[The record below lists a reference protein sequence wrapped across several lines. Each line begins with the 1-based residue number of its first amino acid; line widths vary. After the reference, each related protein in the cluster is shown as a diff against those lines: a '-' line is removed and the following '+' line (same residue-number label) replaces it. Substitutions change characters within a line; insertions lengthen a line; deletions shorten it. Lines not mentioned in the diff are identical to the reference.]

1 MSDDLED
8 KITAKP
14 VSFLRSIECMWATLR
29 KQLWQWRGVFIA
41 APTVAGIV
49 IGLRWAGWL
58 QELELAALDQFF
70 RWRPPEAVDSR
81 IVIVEIDEQ
90 DIQKLGNWPPSDRTL
105 AQLLNRLKQQQ
116 PRAIGLDLYRDLPV
130 EPGHQELVEVFK
142 STPNLIGIRKVAGDA
157 EGTAVNPPPGLNE
170 LGQIGANDLVVDSD
184 GKVRRSLL
192 SLGTPA
198 GEIIPS
204 FSTMLALTYLEAEG
218 ITLEQVDEAGTQ
230 YRLGQAIF
238 TRFNKHDGGYV
249 RTDAGGFQIISN
261 FRNLRQGFQSISFT
275 DVLEGKIPKDWG
287 YDRVILIGITG
298 ESVADNFFTP
308 YSRGLVSRSA
318 GVEIHADVVSQ
329 MLSAALAGRP
339 LIQVWSEPWEILWIV
354 VWTVV
359 GAILTW
365 GQRYQGGVTVR
376 SPVKVV
382 SLILVGG
389 GLVGGCYWAFL
400 QGWWIPVVP
409 PILGLTGSAIAI
421 IGYVAY
427 GAGQMRRIFGR
438 YIADAVVANLLETPQ
453 GLQLGGENRQVT
465 VLFSDLR
472 GFSAIS
478 ERVSPEMGVRVINHY
493 LQVMTDVVDQYQGV
507 INDFMGD
514 GMLII
519 FGAPIEREDDCQRAI
534 ACGIAMQLAMTDVNQ
549 YNETLNL
556 PALEMGIGIHGGEVL
571 AGNIGSQKRA
581 KYTVM
586 GSPVNLASRIESY
599 TVGGQVLISQELLK
613 QMGSMLR
620 VDGELHVHPK
630 GFAEPITVYEIGGI
644 GGNFNLLLP
653 KPETDFV
660 VLSNKL
666 PIQYIVLTGKHLG
679 QEFCQGTIVKL
690 SANGAE
696 IHTQRSLELLSNLKI
711 NLVMGTEKAKGLG
724 DIYAKVVEKSVDNP
738 NHFGIRFTGIPPEIA
753 AVLSY
758 LRQSYSD

>member
-1 MSDDLED
+1 
-8 KITAKP
+8 
-14 VSFLRSIECMWATLR
+14 MWATLR

-81 IVIVEIDEQ
+81 IVIVEINEQ
-90 DIQKLGNWPPSDRTL
+90 DIQKLGNWPPSAQTL
-105 AQLLNRLKQQQ
+105 AQLLNILKQQQ

-142 STPNLIGIRKVAGDA
+142 STPNLIGIRKVAGDGS
-157 EGTAVNPPPGLNE
+157 GTAVNPPPVLNE

-184 GKVRRSLL
+184 GKIRRSLL
-192 SLGTPA
+192 SLGTPS
-198 GEIIPS
+198 GDIIPS

-218 ITLEQVDEAGTQ
+218 ITLEPIDEAGTQ

-261 FRNLRQGFQSISFT
+261 FRNLGQGFQSISFT

-287 YDRVILIGITG
+287 RDRVILIGITG

-329 MLSAALAGRP
+329 MLSAALEGRP

-354 VWTVV
+354 AWTVV

-365 GQRYQGGVTVR
+365 GQRYQGGVTLR
-376 SPVKVV
+376 SPIKVV
-382 SLILVGG
+382 SLIFVGG

-409 PILGLTGSAIAI
+409 PVLGLTGSAIAI
-421 IGYVAY
+421 IGYIAY
-427 GAGQMRRIFGR
+427 GAGQMRQIFGR
-438 YIADAVVANLLETPQ
+438 YVTDAVVANLLETPQ
-453 GLQLGGENRQVT
+453 GLRLGGENHQVT
-465 VLFSDLR
+465 ILFSDLR
-472 GFSAIS
+472 GFSAMS
-478 ERVSPEMGVRVINHY
+478 ERVSPETGVRVINHY
-493 LQVMTDVVDQYQGV
+493 LEVMTDVVDQYQGV
-507 INDFMGD
+507 INEFMGD
-514 GMLII
+514 GILVM

-534 ACGIAMQLAMTDVNQ
+534 ACGIAMQLAMSEINQ

-556 PALEMGIGIHGGEVL
+556 PPLEMGIGIHGGEVL

-581 KYTVM
+581 KYSVI

-599 TVGGQVLISQELLK
+599 TVGGQVLISEELFK
-613 QMGSMLR
+613 KMGSILR

-630 GFAEPITVYEIGGI
+630 GFFEPITIYEIGGI
-644 GGNFNLLLP
+644 GSKFNLFLP
-653 KPETDFV
+653 KPEDDFV
-660 VLSNKL
+660 VLIQEI
-666 PIQYIVLTGKHLG
+666 PIYYTVLKGKHL
-679 QEFCQGTIVKL
+679 EEIVCQGKIIKL
-690 SANGAE
+690 SAHGAE
-696 IHTQRSLELLSNLKI
+696 ICSKQPIELFSNLKI
-711 NLVMGTEKAKGLG
+711 NLVMGTKKAKGLG
-724 DIYAKVVEKSVDNP
+724 DIYAKVVEKSVDSP

-753 AVLSY
+753 AVLYY
-758 LRQSYSD
+758 LRQFSSD